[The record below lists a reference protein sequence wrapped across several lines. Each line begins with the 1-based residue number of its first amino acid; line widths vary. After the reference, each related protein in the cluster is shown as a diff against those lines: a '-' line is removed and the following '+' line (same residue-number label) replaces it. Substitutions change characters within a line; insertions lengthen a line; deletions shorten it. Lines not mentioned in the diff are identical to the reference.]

1 MKYFSVSKMDG
12 IRTEI
17 TRDQALDRLL
27 GSYQDNAMTRDV
39 LNYPQTIP
47 LMFSYLDIVDDE

>member
-27 GSYQDNAMTRDV
+27 GSYQDNEMTREM
-39 LNYPQTIP
+39 LNTPQKIP
-47 LMFSYLDIVDDE
+47 LMFSYLEVVEDN

>member
-27 GSYQDNAMTRDV
+27 GSYQDNEVTREM

-47 LMFSYLDIVDDE
+47 LMFSYLEVVEDN